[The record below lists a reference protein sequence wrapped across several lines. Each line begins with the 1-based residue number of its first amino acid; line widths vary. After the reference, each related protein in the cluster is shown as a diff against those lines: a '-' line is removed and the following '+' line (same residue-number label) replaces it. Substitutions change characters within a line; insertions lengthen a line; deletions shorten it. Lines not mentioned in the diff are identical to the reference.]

1 MPPAVHATTRLAQG
15 DDEEPIDPKRSKWEK
30 ECGWLEAVMCQD
42 ARTPRIRK
50 CYARSTKQDARTPEN
65 NRTDAVCM
73 HIMEKGGEN
82 LSLSFSLSPSEASR
96 CNMHATCM
104 RRRRP
109 RLVRPIQ
116 WGLQGRVRTAADN
129 ILIFRRLHDWRC
141 C

>member
-73 HIMEKGGEN
+73 HIMGKGGEN
-82 LSLSFSLSPSEASR
+82 LSLSLSLSLTHTHTLLLSPSEAPR
-96 CNMHATCM
+96 RNMHATCM
-104 RRRRP
+104 RRRRRQP
-109 RLVRPIQ
+109 SPGEAHSM
-116 WGLQGRVRTAADN
+116 GLAGKGQNGSR
-129 ILIFRRLHDWRC
+129 
-141 C
+141 